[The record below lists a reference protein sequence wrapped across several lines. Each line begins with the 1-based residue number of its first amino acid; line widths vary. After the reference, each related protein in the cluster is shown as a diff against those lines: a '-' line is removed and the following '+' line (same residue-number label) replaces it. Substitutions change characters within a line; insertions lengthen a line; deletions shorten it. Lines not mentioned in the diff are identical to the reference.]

1 MSLQYRRPD
10 HQREVDRMQAAIRS
24 GQIEERRP
32 LFRAP
37 PAAPTLSREVLDQ
50 RLAEELEFVRRRL
63 DAIGSIL
70 ANDITLLTR
79 HAASLQDLDN
89 IDQTLGHIAKVI
101 AAEEK
106 SAAADRISLTDLKAR
121 LQRRPAYPL

>member
-1 MSLQYRRPD
+1 MSLQYRRPE
-10 HQREVDRMQAAIRS
+10 HQGEVDRIQAAIRS
-24 GQIEERRP
+24 GQVEERRP

-37 PAAPTLSREVLDQ
+37 PAAPALSCDILEQ

-70 ANDITLLTR
+70 ASDITLLTR
-79 HAASLQDLDN
+79 HATSLQDLDH
-89 IDQTLGHIAKVI
+89 IDQTLGHISKVI

-106 SAAADRISLTDLKAR
+106 PAAADLISLTDLKAR
-121 LQRRPAYPL
+121 LQRRPAYPS